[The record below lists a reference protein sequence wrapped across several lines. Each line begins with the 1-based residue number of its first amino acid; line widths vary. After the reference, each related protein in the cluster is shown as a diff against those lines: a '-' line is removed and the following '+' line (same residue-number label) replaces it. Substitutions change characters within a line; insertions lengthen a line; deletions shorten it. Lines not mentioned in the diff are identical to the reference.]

1 MPLIS
6 DLIVDSLDHI
16 DKVHS
21 TVQVFLIRTLAI
33 VSTNELHFTKM
44 FFKQGDKILQGFK
57 EINSSSMNASLRVA
71 YMEVALGI
79 AKHNSGI
86 NWLLETGVW
95 KEILTLCNEKRTVFV
110 VRQTY
115 KFAAQFLW
123 RLNDLCDI
131 ANIKLV
137 LSFVLKPLTQVD
149 FMTIENLS
157 SEEEEELAKT
167 IDPTLH
173 ILSAVLSTSN
183 RIEKYSILIEYL
195 VKTYQITTHLYV
207 IFDRIRRE
215 ETVLLLGKLVFWFVF
230 SKTFLTKPADLGVK
244 FTMDDFLE
252 LSVTYFNIIQFLVQ
266 RRNAMLTL
274 DFCTTCNMISWKI
287 CENKEKIVW
296 VAEGRQLVLRNQM
309 LFMCLVP
316 LLVFVKNGKT
326 ERVNADQVLED
337 FTTRL
342 LNSTCE
348 HTAKAAYAM
357 RSLLEELD
365 TMPIIVQ
372 SVKKLSCL
380 KGHLDNEQA
389 NLVFQAL
396 YYVLREY
403 DPIDDYGVAKHE
415 DGVQQYE
422 NNQDKVLVMTY
433 VMETVLC
440 LLKNHNINW
449 RESFEVICLYTVVY
463 NILQRPNLTIKVSS
477 IHLRV
482 VFPLSLLLS
491 TFCTTSL

>member
-296 VAEGRQLVLRNQM
+296 VAEGRQLVL
-309 LFMCLVP
+309 
-316 LLVFVKNGKT
+316 
-326 ERVNADQVLED
+326 
-337 FTTRL
+337 
-342 LNSTCE
+342 
-348 HTAKAAYAM
+348 
-357 RSLLEELD
+357 
-365 TMPIIVQ
+365 
-372 SVKKLSCL
+372 
-380 KGHLDNEQA
+380 
-389 NLVFQAL
+389 
-396 YYVLREY
+396 
-403 DPIDDYGVAKHE
+403 
-415 DGVQQYE
+415 
-422 NNQDKVLVMTY
+422 
-433 VMETVLC
+433 
-440 LLKNHNINW
+440 
-449 RESFEVICLYTVVY
+449 
-463 NILQRPNLTIKVSS
+463 
-477 IHLRV
+477 
-482 VFPLSLLLS
+482 
-491 TFCTTSL
+491 